1 MTSPI
6 VREYR
11 ASDALDIAIAFN
23 QQHDVWPGGF
33 NNGKDLTAKDI
44 DRWQEQSNAIE
55 VYISIEDGHARA
67 YCSLLKSI
75 SEEQDSCYVGL
86 LGCSSKFHGHGH
98 GRELLRAAVGR
109 AIKEKIKRVDLHTW
123 AGNLKAVPL
132 YKKTGFMWV
141 PKTEVFMQ
149 NFIPMVVL
157 CPLAES
163 FFDGVDW
170 YAVHERELKQSEDF
184 EEWHGMEV
192 YTYLFNR
199 DGKKLHVK
207 INRKARQIVYYEDD
221 DIKIALLEPSEKP
234 LKGRNLTMNLEIERK
249 TDKYAKFKIKGFGEK
264 GIECD
269 YSASPKADKT
279 INLEIPF
286 SISHKSKKGS
296 DYDIYPSA
304 GVDLNIDGKPL
315 KLAIGLETKPVVD
328 VDSNPMY
335 PVIAM
340 GVETQ
345 IGIELSNNAEK
356 SVKCRLVADDSTGVI
371 IIKSKFELPVD
382 GSLTVPIRVTL
393 DRSTVI
399 PIAVEYTIGKEKGKT
414 ESFDIPVMVSDPI
427 SISSVSYIEK
437 KQYSPVVRLCRDR
450 LVLTSTAKGCGSV
463 LVDPVDSGKKISVN
477 LTAFGPPFDPSNM
490 SYVIFDQRI
499 NDDGSIEMSGRIDR
513 NQNLEHHQK
522 IAMLNGGWLAVENS
536 IVNTGDTDAE
546 IGMKFMWK
554 LHVQAAQLCFVHKG
568 KIIEGMLIE
577 DSYPTE
583 NELPID
589 RSEYD
594 EGWLS
599 FEMEGQVWGA
609 VFGKDMDKITRG
621 WGGLHC
627 QYQFKNI
634 PAKGSVKAETM
645 YLYAG
650 PGSHSLI
657 RNGWLRFINGD
668 FNNSREPEKRSLRQL
683 STDPKVPLVAGDT
696 EVEICIDS
704 YRLVPAPGDIKIT
717 PDETLDVSKGFLHFE
732 NIIRDNPFREKIV
745 ISPKDKSVGASSFKM
760 ESDSPD
766 GAVKTQV
773 TVLRMKKDDNVGI
786 MRKSDEWIVSNSLAE
801 FRVDKSW
808 GGGIHSFK
816 TFDREWLKSPY
827 PDKDACFTWFNNFRG
842 GIQPTISPENQWA
855 NMGHRESWE
864 ISECSENCDG
874 LEFTGVELQSILK
887 SKDDLKGGKAIARYM
902 LSKGHR
908 LLKIDL
914 EFACI
919 GGKSIR
925 MENGLGCFLD
935 VHPEFR
941 THQYFSYGPE
951 YMRRIGKFAKYNKA
965 GDWVI
970 VENDDTGEC
979 VLLQMKT
986 EPSYNEQLWAFDMA
1000 KPYGQHIGGET
1011 ASNLKVGETRKFEY
1025 FFVVC
1030 SGLDEAHKFRG
1041 LKNLGK

>member
-1 MTSPI
+1 MTSPL

-11 ASDALDIAIAFN
+11 ATDAEDIAIAFN

-33 NNGKDLTAKDI
+33 NNGKDLTATDI
-44 DRWQEQSNAIE
+44 ERWQEHSNAIA

-75 SEEQDSCYVGL
+75 SEDQDSCYVGL

-109 AIKEKIKRVDLHTW
+109 AIKEKNRRVDLHTW

-170 YAVHERELKQSEDF
+170 YAIHERELRQSEDF
-184 EEWHGMEV
+184 EEWRGMEV
-192 YTYLFNR
+192 YTYCFNR

-207 INRKARQIVYYEDD
+207 INRKARQIVYFEDD

-234 LKGRNLTMNLEIERK
+234 LKGRNLKMNLEIERK
-249 TDKYAKFKIKGFGEK
+249 TDKYGKFKVKGFGEK

-269 YSASPKADKT
+269 HSANPKADKT

-286 SISHKSKKGS
+286 SVSHKSKKGG
-296 DYDIYPSA
+296 DYDSYPSA
-304 GVDLNIDGKPL
+304 GVELNIDGKPL
-315 KLAIGLETKPVVD
+315 TLAIGLETKPVVD
-328 VDSNPMY
+328 VDSSSMY
-335 PVIAM
+335 PIVASGI
-340 GVETQ
+340 ETQ
-345 IGIELSNNAEK
+345 IGIELTNNAEK
-356 SVKCRLVADDSTGVI
+356 PVKCRLITDDPTGVVI
-371 IIKSKFELPVD
+371 GKSKIELPVE
-382 GSLTVPIRVTL
+382 GSYTVPIRVTL
-393 DRSTVI
+393 ERSKVI
-399 PIAVEYTIGKEKGKT
+399 PIAVEYTIGSEKGKT
-414 ESFDIPVMVSDPI
+414 ESFDFPVMASDPV
-427 SISSVSYIEK
+427 SISSVSYTEK
-437 KQYSPVVRLCRDR
+437 KQYSSVVRFCRDR
-450 LVLTSTAKGCGSV
+450 MVLTSSAKGCSSD
-463 LVDPVDSGKKISVN
+463 LVDPIDSRKKVSFR
-477 LTAFGPPFDPSNM
+477 LTSFGPPFDPSNM

-522 IAMLNGGWLAVENS
+522 ITMLNSGWLAVENS

-546 IGMKFMWK
+546 IGMKFTWK
-554 LHVQAAQLCFVHKG
+554 LHAPAAEMNFVHRG
-568 KIIEGMLIE
+568 KIISGMMVDE
-577 DSYPTE
+577 CYPAE

-594 EGWLS
+594 EGWIS
-599 FEMEGQVWGA
+599 FEIDGQVWGA

-621 WGGLHC
+621 WGGLSC
-627 QYQFKNI
+627 LYQFKNI
-634 PAKGSVKAETM
+634 PAKGSVKTEPM
-645 YLYAG
+645 YFYAG
-650 PGSHSLI
+650 PGTHSKI
-657 RNGWLRFINGD
+657 RDAWLRFINGE
-668 FNNSREPEKRSLRQL
+668 FAKSREPEKRPLRQL
-683 STDPKVPLVAGDT
+683 FTDPEVPIVAGNT
-696 EVEICIDS
+696 EVEICVDS
-704 YRLVPAPGDIKIT
+704 YRLIPAPGDIKIT

-732 NIIRDNPFREKIV
+732 NIMRDNPFREKIV
-745 ISPKDKSVGASSFKM
+745 ISPKDQSVGASGFEM

-773 TVLRMKKDDNVGI
+773 TVLRMKKNDKVSVVSEG
-786 MRKSDEWIVSNSLAE
+786 DEWIVSNSLAE

-808 GGGIHSFK
+808 GGGIHSFR

-827 PDKDACFTWFNNFRG
+827 PDKDACFCWFNNFRG
-842 GIQPTISPENQWA
+842 GIQPAISPESQWA
-855 NMGHRESWE
+855 NMGHRETWE
-864 ISECSENCDG
+864 ISECSETCGG
-874 LEFTGVELQSILK
+874 LEFKGVELQSVLQ
-887 SKDDLKGGKAIARYM
+887 SKDELKGGKAIARYM

-908 LLKIDL
+908 ILKIDL
-914 EFACI
+914 EYESI

-925 MENGLGCFLD
+925 MDNGLNCFID

-965 GDWVI
+965 GDWAI

-986 EPSYNEQLWAFDMA
+986 EPSYNEQLWVFDMA

-1011 ASNLKVGETRKFEY
+1011 TFSLKAGESKKYE
-1025 FFVVC
+1025 FFLVVC
-1030 SGLDEAHKFRG
+1030 SSLDEAHKFRG
-1041 LKNLGK
+1041 MKILGK